1 MEESIT
7 KFPKYTPTLV
17 KYNDPIEVDP
27 HDIVGELSES

>member
-7 KFPKYTPTLV
+7 KFQKYTPTLV

-27 HDIVGELSES
+27 HDITGELSES